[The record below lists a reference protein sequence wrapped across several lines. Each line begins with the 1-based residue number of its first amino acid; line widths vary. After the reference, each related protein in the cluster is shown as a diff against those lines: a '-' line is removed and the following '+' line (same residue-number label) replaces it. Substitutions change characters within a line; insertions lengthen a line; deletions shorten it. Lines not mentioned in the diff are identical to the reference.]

1 MNELS
6 DCGCCEGINAET
18 PVMVYNRPGLKV
30 IRNRVGTHA
39 RFKESML
46 ASLSA
51 STRIALQNLST
62 REDDDFSIALLDSW
76 AIVADIL
83 TFYQER
89 IANESYLRTATERVS
104 LLHLARLIGY
114 ELRPGVAASTYLAFT
129 VDDPTLTAAM
139 GTALSATPS
148 TPIEAT
154 IAKGT
159 KVQSIPGQ
167 DEQAQIFETIEEIK
181 ARTPWNDIKP
191 RLTERQRLTK
201 NTDSLFFEGTAT
213 NLNTGDGVL
222 FKAVDG
228 DGTAVFGLVAEVNP
242 DPEQDYT
249 RVALQLLPTSSVYGE
264 MPDIDAEAPDL
275 GSTANR
281 YVGQTISTD
290 DLHADAIADGFSVQ
304 DLFDNLAASLE
315 PSLNVLVF
323 RTRAA
328 VFGHNAP
335 AWETLPSMLRGDEL
349 IYTTKNGKVEIST
362 VAGPYKYR
370 KGSWADADL
379 MNYLNY
385 LDPQLNYSMINRNST
400 ERADSGRV
408 MMAMAP
414 EVVQID
420 AAMHIQPPNYYYQIT
435 DQSERTDVYLDN
447 VYSNIVQDG
456 TVILKDRDT
465 WGVFEVAGLT
475 DLSVSDFTL
484 SAKVT
489 CLTLDSNDTFEK
501 FGIRTTTVYT
511 GSEVLALARLP
522 INADFPPDIL
532 IIRFKLDDTESEVP
546 VLSRLPIE
554 MDFSTDPWTTRFK
567 LDDTES
573 EVPILSRLPLKVDLS
588 TDPLTIRFKPDG
600 WIDARI
606 GGRIHLKHLSATL
619 LKLDGWIDGLSA
631 GQRIIIS
638 GEIADERGIPTVECA
653 TIDRVEHVLTRD
665 GGTQITL
672 KESLA
677 DKYLRSTV
685 AINANVAAATHG
697 ETREEILG
705 SGDATQSFQSF
716 VLRQPPLTHVSAAT
730 PSGAESTLEVWV
742 NEVLWHEVSTL
753 YEHGPTERIYTTR
766 TDDEAVTTVM
776 FGDGT
781 TGARLPT
788 GLENVRATYRKGI
801 GTEGLV
807 KAGQLS
813 LLMTRPLGVRE
824 VINLLDADGA
834 DYRESRDDARSNA
847 PLNMLTLDRI
857 VSLTDYGDFARAY
870 SGIAK
875 ALATWTWD
883 GERRSAFV
891 TVAGPD
897 GAEIGAGSSL
907 YKNLLLSMNAA
918 GDPST
923 PLQVTSY
930 RQALFKL
937 AATVKIDSDYQPDT
951 VLDAVKKA
959 LRSHFSFGERAFG
972 QPVTLSEVIAV
983 IQAVTGVI
991 AVNVTKL
998 YRSGTTPD
1006 ATPPGH
1012 LIAAMPE
1019 AGTDVTLAAE
1029 LLTLDPCPLAELGA
1043 ST

>member
-6 DCGCCEGINAET
+6 DCGCCEGLNAET
-18 PVMVYNRPGLKV
+18 PVLVYNRPGLKA

-46 ASLSA
+46 ANLSA
-51 STRIALQNLST
+51 STRIALQNLNT

-76 AIVADIL
+76 AIIADIL

-148 TPIEAT
+148 TPVEIT
-154 IAKGT
+154 IAKGA

-181 ARTPWNDIKP
+181 ARPPWNDIKP
-191 RLTERQRLTK
+191 RLTERQRLT
-201 NTDSLFFEGTAT
+201 NDTDALLFKGTAT

-242 DPEQDYT
+242 DPKKDYT
-249 RVALQLLPTSSVYGE
+249 EVALQLLPTSSVYGE
-264 MPDIDAEAPDL
+264 MPDIDVGAPAL
-275 GSTANR
+275 GSTARR

-290 DLHADAIADGFSVQ
+290 DLHADATADGFSVQ
-304 DLFDNLAASLE
+304 DLFDNLAASPE
-315 PSLNVLVF
+315 PSLNVIVF
-323 RTRAA
+323 RTHAA

-335 AWETLPSMLRGDEL
+335 AWDTLPSVLRGDEP
-349 IYTTKNGKVEIST
+349 IYTTEGDGTVVISHT

-385 LDPQLNYSMINRNST
+385 LDSQLNSSRIYANVAKNRTATKST
-400 ERADSGRV
+400 VSGSV
-408 MMAMAP
+408 MMAMAS
-414 EVVQID
+414 EVVPSD
-420 AAMHIQPPNYYYQIT
+420 AAMHIQPLDHAHPIT
-435 DQSERTDVYLDN
+435 EQSERTDVYLDN

-456 TVILKDRDT
+456 TVILRDGDT

-501 FGIRTTTVYT
+501 FGIRTTTVYAE
-511 GSEVLALARLP
+511 SEVLALARLP
-522 INADFPPDIL
+522 IEVDFPPDP
-532 IIRFKLDDTESEVP
+532 S
-546 VLSRLPIE
+546 
-554 MDFSTDPWTTRFK
+554 TTRFK
-567 LDDTES
+567 
-573 EVPILSRLPLKVDLS
+573 
-588 TDPLTIRFKPDG
+588 FGG

-606 GGRIHLKHLSATL
+606 GARIHLKHLSTTL

-631 GQRIIIS
+631 GQRIMIA
-638 GEIADERGIPTVECA
+638 GEIADERGISTTECA
-653 TIDRVEHVLTRD
+653 TIDKVEHVLTMD

-705 SGDATQSFQSF
+705 SGDATQSFQRF

-730 PSGAESTLEVWV
+730 PSGAESTLEVRV

-766 TDDEAVTTVM
+766 TNDEGVTTVM
-776 FGDGT
+776 FGDGI
-781 TGARLPT
+781 TGVRLPT
-788 GLENVRATYRKGI
+788 GVENVRATYRKGI

-824 VINLLDADGA
+824 VINPLDADGA
-834 DYRESRDDARSNA
+834 DDRESRDDARSNA

-883 GERRSAFV
+883 GERRSVFV

-897 GAEIGAGSSL
+897 GAEIGTDSIL
-907 YKNLLLSMNAA
+907 YKNLLKSMKTA

-923 PLQVTSY
+923 PLQVKSY
-930 RQALFKL
+930 RPALFKL
-937 AATVKIDSDYQPDT
+937 AATVKIDSDYQPDA

-972 QPVTLSEVIAV
+972 QPVTLSEVIAA
-983 IQAVTGVI
+983 IQAVTGVL

-1019 AGTDVTLAAE
+1019 AGTDITLAAE

-1043 ST
+1043 SA

>member
-1 MNELS
+1 MNELN
-6 DCGCCEGINAET
+6 DCGCCEGLNAET
-18 PVMVYNRPGLKV
+18 PVLVYNRPGLKA

-51 STRIALQNLST
+51 STRIALQNLNT

-129 VDDPTLTAAM
+129 VGDPTLTAAT

-148 TPIEAT
+148 LPTEIT

-167 DEQAQIFETIEEIK
+167 DEQAQIFETIEEIN
-181 ARTPWNDIKP
+181 ARPEWNDIKP
-191 RLTERQRLTK
+191 RLAERQRLTE

-242 DPEQDYT
+242 DLEQDYT
-249 RVALQLLPTSSVYGE
+249 EVTLQLLPTSSVRGE
-264 MPDIDAEAPDL
+264 MPGIDAETPAL
-275 GSTANR
+275 GSTASR
-281 YVGQTISTD
+281 YAGQMLSTD
-290 DLHADAIADGFSVQ
+290 DLHADATADGFSVQ
-304 DLFDNLAASLE
+304 ELFDNLAASPE
-315 PSLNVLVF
+315 PPLNVIVF

-335 AWETLPSMLRGDEL
+335 AWDTLPSTLRGDEPV
-349 IYTTKNGKVEIST
+349 YTTEDGGTVVISGV
-362 VAGPYKYR
+362 VAGPYKDR
-370 KGSWADADL
+370 EDSWADADL
-379 MNYLNY
+379 MSYLNY
-385 LDPQLNYSMINRNST
+385 LD
-400 ERADSGRV
+400 ESGSNATRL
-408 MMAMAP
+408 
-414 EVVQID
+414 VVRTLRTS
-420 AAMHIQPPNYYYQIT
+420 AKRRTATNGFYATLPVGVVGAVAGTMTKVP
-435 DQSERTDVYLDN
+435 ERTDVYLDN
-447 VYSNIVQDG
+447 VYSNIVQDS
-456 TVILKDRDT
+456 TVILKDCDT

-475 DLSVSDFTL
+475 DLSISDFTL

-489 CLTLDSNDTFEK
+489 CLTLDSNDKFGK
-501 FGIRTTTVYT
+501 FGIRATTVYAE
-511 GSEVLALARLP
+511 SEVLALARLP
-522 INADFPPDIL
+522 IGLDFPPD
-532 IIRFKLDDTESEVP
+532 P
-546 VLSRLPIE
+546 
-554 MDFSTDPWTTRFK
+554 ST
-567 LDDTES
+567 
-573 EVPILSRLPLKVDLS
+573 
-588 TDPLTIRFKPDG
+588 
-600 WIDARI
+600 
-606 GGRIHLKHLSATL
+606 TL

-638 GEIADERGIPTVECA
+638 GEIADERGISTTECA

-677 DKYLRSTV
+677 DKYLRLMVS
-685 AINANVAAATHG
+685 INANVAAATHG
-697 ETREEILG
+697 ETREEIVG
-705 SGDATQSFQSF
+705 SGDATSSFQSF

-730 PSGAESTLEVWV
+730 PSGAESTLEVRV

-766 TDDEAVTTVM
+766 TNDEGVTTVM
-776 FGDGT
+776 CGDGI

-788 GLENVRATYRKGI
+788 GVENVRATYRKGI

-807 KAGQLS
+807 KTGQLS

-824 VINLLDADGA
+824 VINPLDADGA
-834 DYRESRDDARSNA
+834 DDSESRDDARSNA
-847 PLNMLTLDRI
+847 PLTLLTLDRI

-883 GERRSAFV
+883 GERRSVVV

-897 GAEIGAGSSL
+897 GAEIRTDSIL
-907 YKNLLLSMNAA
+907 YENLLASMKTA

-930 RQALFKL
+930 RPALFKL
-937 AATVKIDSDYQPDT
+937 AATVKVDSDYRSDT

-983 IQAVTGVI
+983 IQAVKGVI

-1043 ST
+1043 SA

>member
-6 DCGCCEGINAET
+6 DCGCCEGLNAET
-18 PVMVYNRPGLKV
+18 PVLVYNRPGLKA

-46 ASLSA
+46 AGLSA
-51 STRIALQNLST
+51 STRIALQNLNT

-76 AIVADIL
+76 ALVADIL

-129 VDDPTLTAAM
+129 VDDPTLTTAT
-139 GTALSATPS
+139 GTALSTTPS
-148 TPIEAT
+148 TPIEIT

-159 KVQSIPGQ
+159 KIQSIPGQ

-181 ARTPWNDIKP
+181 ARPEWNDIKP
-191 RLTERQRLTK
+191 RPTKRQRLAED
-201 NTDSLFFEGTAT
+201 TDSLFFEGTAT
-213 NLNTGDGVL
+213 NLNIGDGVL

-249 RVALQLLPTSSVYGE
+249 EVALQLFSTQPVRGE
-264 MPDIDAEAPDL
+264 VPNIDTETPAIS
-275 GSTANR
+275 STASKCE
-281 YVGQTISTD
+281 GQTISTD
-290 DLHADAIADGFSVQ
+290 DLHADATAEGFSVQ
-304 DLFDNLAASLE
+304 DLFDSLAASKE

-335 AWETLPSMLRGDEL
+335 AWETLPSMLRGDEPV
-349 IYTTKNGKVEIST
+349 YTTEKDGTVVISG
-362 VAGPYKYR
+362 VVPGPYNDR
-370 KGSWADADL
+370 KKSWADANL
-379 MNYLNY
+379 MSYLKH
-385 LDPQLNYSMINRNST
+385 LDKSGSNATGL
-400 ERADSGRV
+400 ERRPFKTSAKRRTATKRFYAASP
-408 MMAMAP
+408 AS
-414 EVVQID
+414 VVG
-420 AAMHIQPPNYYYQIT
+420 AVAGT
-435 DQSERTDVYLDN
+435 TTKVSERTDVYLNN
-447 VYSNIVQDG
+447 VHSNIVQDS
-456 TVILKDRDT
+456 TVILKDGDK

-489 CLTLDSNDTFEK
+489 CLTLDSNDKFDK

-511 GSEVLALARLP
+511 ESEVLALARLP
-522 INADFPPDIL
+522 IEADFPPDPL
-532 IIRFKLDDTESEVP
+532 
-546 VLSRLPIE
+546 
-554 MDFSTDPWTTRFK
+554 TTRF
-567 LDDTES
+567 
-573 EVPILSRLPLKVDLS
+573 
-588 TDPLTIRFKPDG
+588 
-600 WIDARI
+600 
-606 GGRIHLKHLSATL
+606 
-619 LKLDGWIDGLSA
+619 KLDGWIDGLSA
-631 GQRIIIS
+631 GQRIMIS
-638 GEIADERGIPTVECA
+638 GEIADERGISTTECA

-665 GGTQITL
+665 GGTQVTL

-677 DKYLRSTV
+677 DKYLRSMVT
-685 AINANVAAATHG
+685 INANVAAATHG
-697 ETREEILG
+697 ETREEIIG
-705 SGDATQSFQSF
+705 SGDATHSFQSF
-716 VLRQPPLTHVSAAT
+716 TLRQPPLTHVSAAT
-730 PSGAESTLEVWV
+730 PSGAESTLELWV

-788 GLENVRATYRKGI
+788 GVENVRATYRKGI

-824 VINLLDADGA
+824 VINPLDTDGA
-834 DYRESRDDARSNA
+834 GDSESRDDARSNA

-883 GERRSAFV
+883 GERRGVFV
-891 TVAGPD
+891 TVAGPN
-897 GAEIGAGSSL
+897 GAEIGIGSIL
-907 YKNLLLSMNAA
+907 YENLLLSMNTA

-923 PLQVTSY
+923 PMQVRSY
-930 RQALFKL
+930 RPALFKL
-937 AATVKIDSDYQPDT
+937 AATVKVDSDYQSDT
-951 VLDAVKKA
+951 VLDAVKKV

-983 IQAVTGVI
+983 IQAVEGVI

-1006 ATPPGH
+1006 ATPPPMH

-1019 AGTDVTLAAE
+1019 AGTDVTLATE
-1029 LLTLDPCPLAELGA
+1029 LLTLDPGPLAELGVSA
-1043 ST
+1043 